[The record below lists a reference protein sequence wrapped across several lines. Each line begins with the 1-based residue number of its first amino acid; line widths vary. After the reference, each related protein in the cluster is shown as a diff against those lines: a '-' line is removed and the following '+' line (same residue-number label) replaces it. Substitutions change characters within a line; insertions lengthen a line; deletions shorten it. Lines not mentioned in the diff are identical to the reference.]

1 MKKEN
6 CIMFNSR
13 FINNYSEGN
22 MKYLPVFLTEEG
34 IKSLNYPEILEEIL
48 IKADRL
54 TLNYPEV
61 LEEILKKVDAS
72 VFSSKSGSALA
83 ALKSYSH
90 SLLDNNSIN
99 LKTIATGSAM
109 ALLLIYAS
117 KGLNNKS
124 QLEIKNSLI
133 NSMKYAQLTSN
144 DSSFQ
149 EGNFQEIEE
158 TIYETIK
165 SAPLPDNL
173 ICSAEIPF
181 DADIKKPAYDTP
193 TLASRGSSK
202 PEVKNSTSFSELNKM
217 NASELI
223 KLSKRK
229 FHMTATAYD
238 LSYKSCRKTRE
249 HPAYG
254 ITASG
259 ARATVGRTIAVDPKV
274 VPLGSK
280 VYIIFPES
288 YSHMN
293 GVYVAEDTGSL
304 IKGNKIDIF
313 FGEDNPGEMV
323 VNKKALEF
331 GIQLVEVYLLE

>member
-1 MKKEN
+1 
-6 CIMFNSR
+6 
-13 FINNYSEGN
+13 

-165 SAPLPDNL
+165 
-173 ICSAEIPF
+173 
-181 DADIKKPAYDTP
+181 
-193 TLASRGSSK
+193 
-202 PEVKNSTSFSELNKM
+202 
-217 NASELI
+217 
-223 KLSKRK
+223 
-229 FHMTATAYD
+229 
-238 LSYKSCRKTRE
+238 
-249 HPAYG
+249 
-254 ITASG
+254 
-259 ARATVGRTIAVDPKV
+259 
-274 VPLGSK
+274 VPLCEITLFVLLK
-280 VYIIFPES
+280 FLLMQI
-288 YSHMN
+288 
-293 GVYVAEDTGSL
+293 L
-304 IKGNKIDIF
+304 
-313 FGEDNPGEMV
+313 
-323 VNKKALEF
+323 KA
-331 GIQLVEVYLLE
+331 GI